1 MSPSSARRRSNT
13 ARGAIA
19 MFVLSAGCCLALP
32 ISHRSTPEACTQRRD
47 LLRQTSKATTSTT
60 TTTLCF
66 SFDKFLHPYGIISS
80 DDAGAQTSPRNDNG
94 ELLDALL
101 PQLPTGEGSRMLNVD
116 FQRARLYEQLRLSK
130 INRSMMERKV
140 EDTIATNLVDS
151 FQRARL
157 AEQFRLNR
165 RGRRMTAIYNCIE
178 GVRGARKNGGI
189 KNKSEAFHRALLE
202 ERLRIKK
209 QHNDFIDGTTKLIQE
224 NEIKHDFEGVVNL
237 VKHNEDY
244 AIDMTSNSDDGGGN
258 SNVLSVG
265 RNLDR
270 TKEVVMSIQL
280 DAKLEKLRQMVKK
293 TSTPSCS
300 TIDPVSNNDAPSSLQ
315 SFLSTTYLP
324 LPPREDASS
333 LSLVLS
339 PVAHLIS
346 SLFLLGATGLF
357 ALMAVLD
364 VICFDVVDEDSTRAC
379 MQGTKSIYRSCW
391 DYVWYNDGDRSNGID
406 MNFAARRTI
415 LALQTS
421 IIASYYTTRCILHRS
436 TRHSKYANDSI
447 DAFTGSLRYLVYT
460 ARATNITCTRVMG
473 TVRRMYDYIVRRS
486 SAFVNT
492 IQLSYHRNQDKTLR
506 HKLHQMLLNIKSST
520 MHRVRKLSSQ
530 QDALQ
535 RLQSDALY
543 NQKLH
548 LLNLDRVALER
559 ERQQILRGWKELEL
573 EKHKLLAEGMTVLS
587 WYAAAVEI
595 ASRESN
601 MKPKERNQIRE
612 FWRRKNDRNYVGSE

>member
-1 MSPSSARRRSNT
+1 MELHPDVPSSARRRSNT
-13 ARGAIA
+13 ARGAII
-19 MFVLSAGCCLALP
+19 MLVLSAGCCLAFP
-32 ISHRSTPEACTQRRD
+32 ISVRNVCTQRRD
-47 LLRQTSKATTSTT
+47 LLRHSSKIKTATS
-60 TTTLCF
+60 LCF

-94 ELLDALL
+94 ELLHALL
-101 PQLPTGEGSRMLNVD
+101 PQLPTREGSRMLLNVD

-130 INRSMMERKV
+130 INRSTMERKV

-165 RGRRMTAIYNCIE
+165 RGRRTTAIYNCEE
-178 GVRGARKNGGI
+178 GVGGI

-209 QHNDFIDGTTKLIQE
+209 QHYDFIDGTTKECEFDYLVEHKTQLIQE
-224 NEIKHDFEGVVNL
+224 NEIKHDFEGVVNV

-293 TSTPSCS
+293 ISTPSCS
-300 TIDPVSNNDAPSSLQ
+300 AIDPVSNNDASSSLQ

-333 LSLVLS
+333 LSLVLA

-346 SLFLLGATGLF
+346 SLFLLGATGFF

-406 MNFAARRTI
+406 MNNAARRTM

-421 IIASYYTTRCILHRS
+421 IIASYYTTRCILLRS
-436 TRHSKYANDSI
+436 TRHSKYANYSI
-447 DAFTGSLRYLVYT
+447 DAFAGSLRYLVYT
-460 ARATNITCTRVMG
+460 VRATNITCIRVMG
-473 TVRRMYDYIVRRS
+473 TVRRVHDYIVRRS

-492 IQLSYHRNQDKTLR
+492 IQLSYHRNQDETLR
-506 HKLHQMLLNIKSST
+506 HKLHRMLLNIKSST
-520 MHRVRKLSSQ
+520 INRVRKLSSQ
-530 QDALQ
+530 QDELQ
-535 RLQSDALY
+535 RLQSAELY

-559 ERQQILRGWKELEL
+559 DRQQILRGWKELEL
-573 EKHKLLAEGMTVLS
+573 EKHKLLAEGVTVLS

-595 ASRESN
+595 ASRETN
-601 MKPKERNQIRE
+601 MKPKEGNQIRE
-612 FWRRKNDRNYVGSE
+612 FWRRKK